1 MRPFDQRVTTVVAA
15 GGVFVCSFLF
25 RFLYPQVNNDF
36 FLHVVRGR
44 QMLLGELPV
53 RDFVETGLPA
63 MSVVSALA
71 EAVGGHNLMAEFTAS
86 TIFMSIGAV
95 LVFLLASEASRSQ
108 VIGLLIAM
116 WTVLMEPRLYSYP
129 KIFLYPLALWLMW
142 RYLDRPGRVRM
153 VVLAGCTALAFLFR
167 HDHGVYIGLAVA
179 LTLFMR
185 HWQGGRRDLLRAMT
199 LYALVTAL
207 LLSPYLLFIQ
217 VHGGLGAYVRTG
229 VEFSRDE
236 AVRNGRVWPTWRRE
250 AVRLFEESAPPQPK
264 VHVRWTANVASD
276 HASRAAAE
284 RRHGLMHADFQ
295 ARMLRT
301 WAYDLQDPSREK
313 GLSMLDDP
321 DIEDVTGIDRSTGDL
336 VAPLAEPPSRFV
348 FFEDVGTLISSNA
361 LPWLFH
367 LFWTMP
373 LAAIGVL
380 VCRRARGTLSSAVMP
395 YETEKILVLALLA
408 LLVNVGMLRDPLV
421 ERIGDVAAIAPIVG
435 AWLMGLAF
443 GGLGSIPRR
452 LHGWWVAGVRPVSWR
467 PLARAGSWAVRGVV
481 FAAMFVATCVSVW
494 EIGRLQIWL
503 DSTGFG
509 QAVSLARIRTL
520 TIETRRYLS
529 ISPPVDAWAPP
540 DSVGLKALT
549 RYIHECTDPEDRLF
563 IAGFFPDVHFYSGRG
578 FAGGQEDFNPDL
590 HSSLRDQR
598 LTIDR
603 LERQS
608 VPIVLIK
615 RDLAKAPIIDTYLR
629 QRYRLVP
636 HIDPETTEGLRL
648 FVERRRAPTRV
659 YTPLNTPCYA

>member
-1 MRPFDQRVTTVVAA
+1 MRPFDQRVTTVVVAC
-15 GGVFVCSFLF
+15 GVFVASFLF

-36 FLHVVRGR
+36 FLHVIRGR
-44 QMLLGELPV
+44 QMLLGELPA
-53 RDFVETGLPA
+53 RDFVESGLPG

-71 EAVGGHNLMAEFTAS
+71 ETVGGHSLMAEITAS

-116 WTVLMEPRLYSYP
+116 WTVLMAPRLYSYP
-129 KIFLYPLALWLMW
+129 KIFLYSLALWVMW
-142 RYLDRPGRVRM
+142 RYLDRPGRVQM

-167 HDHGVYIGLAVA
+167 HDHGVYIGVAVV

-185 HWQGGRRDLLRAMT
+185 HWQGGRRDLSRAMT

-217 VHGGLGAYVRTG
+217 VHGGLGAYLRTG

-250 AVRLFEESAPPQPK
+250 AVRWFEESAPPQPE

-276 HASRAAAE
+276 DASRAAAE
-284 RRHGLMHADFQ
+284 RRYGLMHLDFQ
-295 ARMLRT
+295 GQWLRT
-301 WAYDLQDPSREK
+301 WTYELQDASREK

-321 DIEDVTGIDRSTGDL
+321 DIEDIRGIDRATGDL
-336 VAPLAEPPSRFV
+336 VVPLAEPEFRFV
-348 FFEDVGTLISSNA
+348 LFEDVGALISSNA
-361 LPWLFH
+361 LTWVFH
-367 LFWTMP
+367 LFWGMP

-380 VCRRARGTLSSAVMP
+380 VWRRARGTLSLAVMP
-395 YETEKILVLALLA
+395 GETEKILVLALLA
-408 LLVNVGMLRDPLV
+408 LLVTFGMLRDPLA
-421 ERIGDVAAIAPIVG
+421 ERIGDVAGITPIVG

-452 LHGWWVAGVRPVSWR
+452 LHGWWVAGVRQVSWR
-467 PLARAGSWAVRGVV
+467 PLARAGSGAGRGV
-481 FAAMFVATCVSVW
+481 AAAAVLIVTCVSVW

-509 QAVSLARIRTL
+509 HGVSLARIRTL
-520 TIETRRYLS
+520 TIETYRYLS
-529 ISPPVDAWAPP
+529 ISPPVDAWAPS
-540 DSVGLKALT
+540 DSEGIRALT
-549 RYIHECTDPEDRLF
+549 RYIHECTNPDDRLF
-563 IAGFFPDVHFYSGRG
+563 IAGFFPDVHFYSARG

-590 HSSLRDQR
+590 HSSLRNQR

-615 RDLAKAPIIDTYLR
+615 RDLAQAPFVDAYLR

-636 HIDPETTEGLRL
+636 HIDPETTEGLSL
-648 FVERRRAPTRV
+648 FVERRRAPTGV
-659 YTPLNTPCYA
+659 YTPLNTPCYT